1 MQKFCNTPR
10 ADIIDNFFSF
20 VNDYESWNWA
30 LWLDD
35 ASHMTKLTNYN
46 AFKKEKNENSQKVS
60 GVGPLKKF
68 SEAKFRAMWCNDDT
82 WCKQNMTKH
91 C

>member
-1 MQKFCNTPR
+1 M
-10 ADIIDNFFSF
+10 
-20 VNDYESWNWA
+20 
-30 LWLDD
+30 LL
-35 ASHMTKLTNYN
+35 
-46 AFKKEKNENSQKVS
+46 KKEKNENSQKVS